1 MININELRRLAQ
13 AVQGSPRNFHE
24 RVNTIHKLH
33 DALPSG
39 VVLEL
44 LNRLE
49 AAESDALEQA
59 RLNGMGSEREAAL
72 MAKLEAA
79 ERERDALRAEVES
92 WKGLAAQFSKEADK
106 AKTHLAFAKDELN
119 HLRTKV
125 EAMERQEPV
134 AWMSSR
140 NGFIVKDNK
149 NHDYNLP
156 LYLSPGAQP
165 TPSVRSAALY
175 PVISWL
181 RNGCDPMKAA
191 DELEILAA
199 AQEAKS

>member
-1 MININELRRLAQ
+1 MMLFCDYKTDEEKSNFFLSGMAVETGVIAPATSNDVAMAYHRCAQFKKENDELRA
-13 AVQGSPRNFHE
+13 
-24 RVNTIHKLH
+24 
-33 DALPSG
+33 
-39 VVLEL
+39 
-44 LNRLE
+44 
-49 AAESDALEQA
+49 
-59 RLNGMGSEREAAL
+59 
-72 MAKLEAA
+72 
-79 ERERDALRAEVES
+79 
-92 WKGLAAQFSKEADK
+92 
-106 AKTHLAFAKDELN
+106 
-119 HLRTKV
+119 KV

-191 DELEILAA
+191 EELEMLAA
-199 AQEAKS
+199 PEAKP